1 MSVCH
6 IAYNARR
13 LCVNP
18 LNNPS
23 TGYMSNPSSF
33 LVHSSLTFAPD
44 LHSKQTGY
52 MSSRVEH
59 AFVEPQEKPFRLLL
73 FVCFL
78 CNLQSLQI
86 AEIAKGS
93 LPYVR
98 QLISSQKSAKATE
111 SIHKMLVLRMGFP
124 ALPLSHSLSRSISLP
139 PIEEYLQVSK
149 LWKCE
154 RVRLNARNLIV
165 RQGQSM
171 QIKQIA
177 GKHAQM

>member
-1 MSVCH
+1 MHKSQEYPCPIYHVS
-6 IAYNARR
+6 R
-13 LCVNP
+13 LTAPRP
-18 LNNPS
+18 LFP
-23 TGYMSNPSSF
+23 TI
-33 LVHSSLTFAPD
+33 FAVA
-44 LHSKQTGY
+44 LHSLHTNRVK
-52 MSSRVEH
+52 SSRIEH
-59 AFVEPQEKPFRLLL
+59 ELVGPQKKPFRLPL

-86 AEIAKGS
+86 AEVAKGS

-98 QLISSQKSAKATE
+98 QLISSQKSAKTTK
-111 SIHKMLVLRMGFP
+111 SIHKMLELRMGFP
-124 ALPLSHSLSRSISLP
+124 PRPLFQSLP

-171 QIKQIA
+171 QMKQIA